1 MFAMRLVSLE
11 ATKVARS
18 AAVAASV
25 AALATLA
32 TAWLA
37 PSAWADPA
45 PRPQPATLA
54 GRTVRAV
61 PCAIEGPTL
70 DMGDRQRGGMTV
82 TATHV
87 YVADGQGLVR
97 RYRPSRG
104 KTCRL
109 RLDRAWGTRQMPAL
123 TDGRY
128 VLTLD
133 TDAGGAVYATVPGRL
148 PQRIDGAAA
157 VDVCRRNG
165 TLHASP
171 RTAEVWRHEWGRPSR
186 IDPASCDEVE
196 VPTSFGVAPDP
207 TAHLWVVGDDRV
219 AVVAVVSEHL
229 ETWLLGGDGRQVARL
244 ASPDQRTFDPTRIV
258 ACGDAL
264 CGIAFDRLVMWDRG
278 GTVVGTIVA
287 GPLLGLRGVALFE
300 LAGGEPGTFVMGKEL
315 HPDADHRGRLYRLD
329 GLSVP

>member
-1 MFAMRLVSLE
+1 MFAMRLARLE

-18 AAVAASV
+18 AAVAAV
-25 AALATLA
+25 AATLA
-32 TAWLA
+32 TAW
-37 PSAWADPA
+37 SATSTSASADPA
-45 PRPQPATLA
+45 LTPQPATLA

-61 PCAIEGPTL
+61 PCAIEGPRP
-70 DMGDRQRGGMTV
+70 DMGDRQHGGMAV

-133 TDAGGAVYATVPGRL
+133 ADARGAVYATVPGRL
-148 PQRIDGAAA
+148 PQRLDGKAA
-157 VDVCRRNG
+157 VDVCRRKG

-171 RTAEVWRHEWGRPSR
+171 RTAEVWRHEWGTPSR
-186 IDPASCDEVE
+186 IDPASCDEGQ
-196 VPTSFGVAPDP
+196 VPMPFRVTPDT
-207 TAHLWVVGDDRV
+207 TAHLWVVGDDRI
-219 AVVAVVSEHL
+219 AVTAAVSDEL
-229 ETWLLGGDGRQVARL
+229 EVWLLDGNGQQVAQL
-244 ASPDQRTFDPTRIV
+244 AAPDERTFDPTRIV

-264 CGIAFDRLVMWDRG
+264 CGLAFDRLVMWDRG

-315 HPDADHRGRLYRLD
+315 HPDADHRGRIFRLD
-329 GLSVP
+329 GLPVP